1 MGQSWNGP
9 AVRSMFTVLTKPS
22 LLSPSLSI
30 RDLSNIN
37 VPHLKRLGIKGL
49 VLDKDNTITA
59 PYALHIHPQ
68 VEDAMVK
75 LMSEFPDS
83 IAILSNSAGTPDDT
97 NFQEA
102 IAIEEQ
108 LGIPVIKHHLK
119 KPAGLEETLAF
130 FQLEPCE
137 LAVVGDRLLTDV
149 VFGNLHGMYTIH
161 TQILTTNND
170 NKVAQLVRSIEN
182 NIVLPWVKRDVK

>member
-1 MGQSWNGP
+1 
-9 AVRSMFTVLTKPS
+9 
-22 LLSPSLSI
+22 
-30 RDLSNIN
+30 
-37 VPHLKRLGIKGL
+37 
-49 VLDKDNTITA
+49 
-59 PYALHIHPQ
+59 
-68 VEDAMVK
+68 MVK